1 MAVRELQKAEWQKY
15 FSHMPAGGCY
25 EEFQL
30 EVISPQIGAQ
40 VDADWE
46 PFKDMRYDPS
56 NDEIEITSAKVGH
69 FIRHPK
75 AVHVD
80 TTPVGAE
87 IVEVIDGDQTKFV
100 ISLRP
105 AKQLER

>member
-15 FSHMPAGGCY
+15 FSYIPAGGCY

-46 PFKDMRYDPS
+46 PFKEMRYDPS
-56 NDEIEITSAKVGH
+56 NDEIEIISPKVGH
-69 FIRHPK
+69 FIRHPQ

-80 TTPVGAE
+80 TNTLGAE
-87 IVEVIDGDQTKFV
+87 VVEVIDDEQTKFV